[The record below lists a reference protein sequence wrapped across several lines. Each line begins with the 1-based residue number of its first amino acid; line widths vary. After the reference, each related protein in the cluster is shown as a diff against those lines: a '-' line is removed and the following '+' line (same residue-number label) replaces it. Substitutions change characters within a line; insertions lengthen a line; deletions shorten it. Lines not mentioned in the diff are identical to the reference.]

1 MNDTVRVR
9 DAAGAE
15 YASSLERVLEVLI
28 ATLANGRMDEAVALY
43 AQIREDI
50 GYQLIAKTQGNRPVL
65 EQVANLFFQANDYH
79 RAAYCC
85 EQLDASQKAAELY
98 ELADDTAAASQ
109 MYARVG
115 NFGKAAELSER
126 AGSFAEAAAIHLHI
140 GKPDNLVRAA
150 MCFEKAGRPY
160 EAATAWER
168 AGRFEN
174 ALGQYHVVADSSP
187 DKKHAERQASA
198 LEERLGLR
206 APRIQPSMVRST
218 PSSSGAVATSPP
230 PEVRAHDGESSASR
244 SVSVA
249 SVTTMEGFEA
259 LRRIPLF
266 SELSLPEQK
275 SIHHLC
281 VAVDVA
287 AGAHLITAGQ
297 ASPALWVLVSA
308 VAEVRGGGTTVVHI
322 EPGDH
327 IGEMGLF
334 DDSPAEVDVVVI
346 RGGRCLRLE
355 KTMFVDAMGASD
367 AFALRIHRALFRTMR
382 DRLRL
387 TTRRLTGILV

>member
-9 DAAGAE
+9 DAAGVE
-15 YASSLERVLEVLI
+15 YASSLERVLEVLT
-28 ATLANGRMDEAVALY
+28 ATLAGGRMTEAVALY

-50 GYQLIAKTQGNRPVL
+50 GYQLIGKTQGNRTVL
-65 EQVANLFFQANDYH
+65 QQVANLFFQANDYH

-85 EQLDASQKAAELY
+85 EQLDESKKAAELY
-98 ELADDTAAASQ
+98 ELADDAAAAAQ

-115 NFGKAAELSER
+115 SFGKAAELSER
-126 AGSFAEAAAIHLHI
+126 AGSFAEAARIHLHI
-140 GKPDNLVRAA
+140 GGPDNFVRAA
-150 MCFEKAGRPY
+150 VCFEKAGRPY

-174 ALGQYHVVADSSP
+174 ALNQYHLVADGSP
-187 DKKHAERQASA
+187 DKKHAQRQAIE

-206 APRIQPSMVRST
+206 APRLRTPPARST
-218 PSSSGAVATSPP
+218 PSSSASAG
-230 PEVRAHDGESSASR
+230 ASR
-244 SVSVA
+244 SAGAHESDATVA
-249 SVTTMEGFEA
+249 EPFSIGSVTTMEGFDA

-287 AGAHLITAGQ
+287 AGTHLITAGQ
-297 ASPALWVLVSA
+297 ASPALWILVSA

-327 IGEMGLF
+327 IGDMGLF

-346 RGGRCLRLE
+346 KGGRCLRLE

-387 TTRRLTGILV
+387 TTRRLTGIIV